1 MKKIDIAI
9 KSKLLKIFLDITA
22 LGGTGYFIYVFYRYI
37 KSQNDI
43 TIKICIILSMLL
55 LGFSSLIYMIINLRR
70 ILSSLLS
77 DNPFTW
83 TNVKRIKGISK
94 SAFVISI
101 CYFINILLNNQIK
114 KIKLVTIDKFGIHTD
129 FDFLI
134 FFIAACFIYILGKV
148 FEKAVIYKEENDL
161 TI

>member
-1 MKKIDIAI
+1 MKNMNISI
-9 KSKLLKIFLDITA
+9 KSRLLKIFLDITA
-22 LGGTGYFIYVFYRYI
+22 LGGIGYFIYVFSRYI
-37 KSQNDI
+37 KSQNDFN
-43 TIKICIILSMLL
+43 IKICIILLMLI
-55 LGFSSLIYMIINLRR
+55 LGFASLIYMIINLRR
-70 ILSSLLS
+70 ILKSLLE

-83 TNVKRIKGISK
+83 ENVNRIKAVSK

-101 CYFINILLNNQIK
+101 CYFINILLNNKIA
-114 KIKLVTIDKFGIHTD
+114 KIKLLAIDKFGIHTD

-134 FFIAACFIYILGKV
+134 FFMAGWFIYILAKV